1 MTASEV
7 LSPGFVD
14 NIVKQGD
21 GFRVLRNLRSSS
33 YWELA
38 EKDVFATIRQLGI
51 PTWFYSFSAAET
63 KWFSLLGCLSK
74 LVHGKELNDSEL
86 KNLTWQDKY
95 HVI

>member
-21 GFRVLRNLRSSS
+21 GFRVQRNLRSSS

-51 PTWFYSFSAAET
+51 PTCFILFLQQRPSGFLY
-63 KWFSLLGCLSK
+63 
-74 LVHGKELNDSEL
+74 
-86 KNLTWQDKY
+86 
-95 HVI
+95 